1 MTWRQ
6 RQCPDVEVFHPPQAV
21 ARHPGEELLV
31 LALKSVVCSLALALV
46 AATLALALRHFE
58 CALSLA
64 PADVALAL
72 DARLAVCALALATA
86 VTASALAVSIAEV
99 HQPSMR

>member
-1 MTWRQ
+1 MSRC
-6 RQCPDVEVFHPPQAV
+6 RGIPPPQAV
-21 ARHPGEELLV
+21 ARHPGEELFV
-31 LALKSVVCSLALALV
+31 LALKPVACSLALALV
-46 AATLALALRHFE
+46 AATLALALRHVE

-72 DARLAVCALALATA
+72 DVRLAERALALATA

-99 HQPSMR
+99 HQPSMWQR

>member
-1 MTWRQ
+1 MR
-6 RQCPDVEVFHPPQAV
+6 RHVEVLHPPQAV
-21 ARHPGEELLV
+21 SRHPGEELLV
-31 LALKSVVCSLALALV
+31 LVLKSIVCTLALALA
-46 AATLALALRHFE
+46 AATLALALRHVE

-72 DARLAVCALALATA
+72 DARLAERALALATA

-99 HQPSMR
+99 HQPSMWLR